1 MKYECR
7 SGVPGSQHNT
17 GRCAS
22 AGQLAQAAV
31 TVSVSMLLC
40 AGTACSLPGEDTKHI
55 FR

>member
-7 SGVPGSQHNT
+7 SGVPGPQHNT
-17 GRCAS
+17 GRCAA
-22 AGQLAQAAV
+22 AGQLAQAV

-40 AGTACSLPGEDTKHI
+40 AGAACSLPGEDTKHI